1 MDAIKTYKK
10 IGIIIVSVL
19 ALLFVLAT
27 LYRIEYAMETVTS
40 FEVNTAYKNTNH
52 TLLIATQGSAYK
64 DTITKGVI
72 THFQSQD
79 VYIQVIDVTHLEHII
94 AQEYTAILILHTWE
108 MGKAPQEVVSFL
120 NKCVTCDHIV
130 VMSTSGDGVSKIQGI
145 DALSGASILERAPK
159 RIEEIIVKLEP
170 FISTVD

>member
-19 ALLFVLAT
+19 ALLFILAT
-27 LYRIEYAMETVTS
+27 LYKIEYSMEAVTS
-40 FEVNTAYKNTNH
+40 FEVNTISKNTDD

-64 DTITKGVI
+64 DSITKGII

-79 VYIQVIDVTHLEHII
+79 VYIQVVDVTSLDHISG
-94 AQEYTAILILHTWE
+94 QEYTAILIFHTWE
-108 MGKAPQEVVSFL
+108 MGKPPQEVVSFL
-120 NKCVTCDHIV
+120 NTCTPCDHIV

-145 DALSGASILERAPK
+145 DALSGESILERVPE
-159 RIEEIIVKLEP
+159 RIEEIILKLEP
-170 FISTVD
+170 FLDVDH